1 MVRRGQSAGSKRTRP
16 PPHKFGPVIAI
27 SRDAMSRPPRLRGFS
42 YRGVHRYLLT
52 FCTIERARIFERPE
66 AVDDA
71 LQQIRITA
79 SRERFAI
86 LAYCFMPDHVHLL
99 VEGLNDH
106 ADLRQF
112 AKMAKQ
118 RSGASHALSASGRL
132 WQEGYWE

>member
-1 MVRRGQSAGSKRTRP
+1 MFEVPLPHMPLLKKVSTGAGLITTRSQRLREWGELMVRRGQSAGSKRTRP

-27 SRDAMSRPPRLRGFS
+27 SRDAMSRPPPFRGFS

-86 LAYCFMPDHVHLL
+86 LAYCFMPDPCISSSRV
-99 VEGLNDH
+99 
-106 ADLRQF
+106 
-112 AKMAKQ
+112 
-118 RSGASHALSASGRL
+118 
-132 WQEGYWE
+132 